1 MNATNA
7 ATVIASSSVAQFS
20 QKEAVYVAYTTALS
34 DRNIDFT
41 TPANLA
47 PEVLS
52 AVRKD
57 MRENIA
63 SGIVDGS
70 ISCEKPEY
78 RADLKAAGTYASGL
92 VSNWFKKDTR
102 LTGGVKYE
110 AQTTRGPVT
119 RDEKLKA
126 LKSAKLAAESANDM
140 ELLTKI
146 ESLHASRV
154 AELESEKAAK
164 KAPNVS
170 DAVAALAALGI
181 EL

>member
-1 MNATNA
+1 MTNNTTA
-7 ATVIASSSVAQFS
+7 PAAQFS

-34 DRNIDFT
+34 DRGIEFT
-41 TPANLA
+41 TPGSLS

-70 ISCEKPEY
+70 ISCEKEDY
-78 RADLKAAGTYASGL
+78 RSDLAKASTYASGL
-92 VSNWFKKDTR
+92 ISNWFKKDTR

-110 AQTTRGPVT
+110 AQSTRGPVT

-126 LKSAKLAAESANDM
+126 LKNAHKAATAANDM
-140 ELLTKI
+140 ELLTKLEAAI
-146 ESLHASRV
+146 SKRQAEVDAERQAS
-154 AELESEKAAK
+154 KAAK
-164 KAPNVS
+164 APSVD
-170 DAVAALAALGI
+170 DAVAKLAELGI

>member
-1 MNATNA
+1 MNATNN
-7 ATVIASSSVAQFS
+7 SSVAQFS

-41 TPANLA
+41 TPANLS
-47 PEVLS
+47 PEILS

-126 LKSAKLAAESANDM
+126 LKNAKVAAEGANDM

-146 ESLHASRV
+146 EAAITTRQ
-154 AELESEKAAK
+154 AEVDADKAAK
-164 KAPNVS
+164 KAPKAPSVD
-170 DAVAALAALGI
+170 DAVAKLAELGI